1 LITSGFTIGRIS
13 TDSGCCLLEI
23 VIIIVTI
30 MMMMMM
36 MMIIKMIFTF
46 SRLKASLVTM
56 GVA

>member
-1 LITSGFTIGRIS
+1 
-13 TDSGCCLLEI
+13 LEI